1 METSRYAPRIT
12 AEDPATLPTFLVIG
26 AMKAGT
32 TSLHAYLGA
41 HPDVFMAEPK
51 ELDFFLD
58 DGNWRRGVEWYRGKF
73 TGADGATAR
82 GEASPSYTKYPAV
95 PHVPERIVG
104 LLPDVRLVYVVRDPI
119 ERMRSQWRQNAVYEG
134 ETRSVDDALL
144 RDPHYLACSR
154 YAFQLDQYTEHFPRD
169 RILVVTSE
177 SLRNDRAAT
186 VARVLEFIG
195 VEPTLDADD
204 LSREAHQST
213 ATRARGRLGR
223 LARRV
228 PGHAAIARAT
238 PRRVLDA
245 WHRTTS
251 HELPGDALAA
261 STRQRLTEQLA
272 PDVVRLRSWLG
283 EDFDG
288 WGLA

>member
-1 METSRYAPRIT
+1 
-12 AEDPATLPTFLVIG
+12 VIG

-41 HPDVFMAEPK
+41 HPDVYMAEPK

-58 DGNWRRGVEWYRGKF
+58 DGNWRRGVEWYRERFIGGL
-73 TGADGATAR
+73 GAAAR

-95 PHVPERIVG
+95 PHVPERIAA
-104 LLPDVRLVYVVRDPI
+104 LLPDVRLVYLVRDPI
-119 ERMRSQWRQNAVYEG
+119 ERMQSQWKQNAVYEG
-134 ETRSVDDALL
+134 EARSVDQALL
-144 RDPHYLACSR
+144 DDPHYLACSR
-154 YAFQLDQYTEHFPRD
+154 YAFQLDQYTEHFARD

-177 SLRNDRAAT
+177 SLRDDRAAT
-186 VARVLEFIG
+186 VARVLEFVG
-195 VEPTLDADD
+195 VEPALDAQQ

-228 PGHAAIARAT
+228 PGHGAIAHAT
-238 PRRVLDA
+238 PQRLLDA
-245 WHRTTS
+245 WHRATS
-251 HELPGDALAA
+251 RELPDDELATG
-261 STRQRLTEQLA
+261 TRQRLAEQLA
-272 PDVVRLRSWLG
+272 PDVARLRSWLG
-283 EDFDG
+283 DDFDG